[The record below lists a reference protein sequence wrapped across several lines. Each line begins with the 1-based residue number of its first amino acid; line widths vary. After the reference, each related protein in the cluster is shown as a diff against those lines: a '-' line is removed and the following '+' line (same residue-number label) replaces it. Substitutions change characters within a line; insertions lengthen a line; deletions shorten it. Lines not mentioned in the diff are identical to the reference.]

1 MFTLVI
7 GGAASGKSEYAESR
21 VTGLPGRR
29 IYLATMRP
37 WDQECRNRIDRH
49 RRLRLGKGF
58 ETLERYTDLAGAEI
72 PAGANVLLECMSN
85 LTANELYDPEGGG
98 REAVLRG
105 VDALLA
111 RFLPAG
117 VGLDQLLPL
126 LRREA
131 LEAKLA
137 AELGPEPFRPVKLAK
152 TTARALPLGVLF
164 HIAPGNM
171 PGLPVYTALEG
182 LLTGNINLIKLPHG
196 DKGLS
201 LAAFQLLAE
210 QEPRLAPY
218 LYAFD
223 LSSGQREEL
232 DALAA
237 LADGLVA
244 WGGDGAIEA
253 ARTLAGPGGKLIE
266 WGHRLSFAYVSGY
279 EDREGELSSLAAH
292 IVDTGQRLCS
302 SCQVIFL
309 DTGNWEEG
317 AAFCRDFLPYL
328 ERAAAKRPG
337 PSGGASASLSGH
349 TALLERV
356 ADGRAAGEALFRG
369 KGCSAVLRL
378 IRSLTIAG
386 EHIVGGDVYHLG
398 AVSGGGLAEIANG
411 SGVERGSLQIVGFGS
426 VYGGVCGAIH
436 YKVKFVFGETS
447 ANCIAVGDVKRVV
460 VSVHGLYLRVILKFN
475 P

>member
-1 MFTLVI
+1 MIFANGTLLPDTERKTVLDSLETQLNAVRAAPPLEAETVI
-7 GGAASGKSEYAESR
+7 RAVDA
-21 VTGLPGRR
+21 
-29 IYLATMRP
+29 
-37 WDQECRNRIDRH
+37 
-49 RRLRLGKGF
+49 LGKR
-58 ETLERYTDLAGAEI
+58 LEAGEFA
-72 PAGANVLLECMSN
+72 P
-85 LTANELYDPEGGG
+85 
-98 REAVLRG
+98 
-105 VDALLA
+105 LLA

-201 LAAFQLLAE
+201 LAAFQLLTE

-253 ARTLAGPGGKLIE
+253 ARTLAGPGCKLIE

-309 DTGNWEEG
+309 DTRNWEEG

-369 KGCSAVLRL
+369 KGCSAVLRPGREL
-378 IRSLTIAG
+378 ELSPMEGNVLVKLLPQVELLPALRRQKGRLQTAG
-386 EHIVGGDVYHLG
+386 LLCEPGKREE
-398 AVSGGGLAEIANG
+398 LAQLLARAGVTRVTRAG
-411 SGVERGSLQIVGFGS
+411 SMSAAFP
-426 VYGGVCGAIH
+426 
-436 YKVKFVFGETS
+436 GE
-447 ANCIAVGDVKRVV
+447 AHDGEYPLRRYVRVV
-460 VSVHGLYLRVILKFN
+460 DVEL
-475 P
+475 

>member
-1 MFTLVI
+1 MIFANGTLLPDTERKTVLDGLETQLNAVCAAPPLEAETVI
-7 GGAASGKSEYAESR
+7 RAVDA
-21 VTGLPGRR
+21 
-29 IYLATMRP
+29 
-37 WDQECRNRIDRH
+37 
-49 RRLRLGKGF
+49 LGKR
-58 ETLERYTDLAGAEI
+58 LEAGEFA
-72 PAGANVLLECMSN
+72 P
-85 LTANELYDPEGGG
+85 
-98 REAVLRG
+98 
-105 VDALLA
+105 LLA

-201 LAAFQLLAE
+201 LAAFQLLTE

-253 ARTLAGPGGKLIE
+253 ARAIAGPGCKLIE
-266 WGHRLSFAYVSGY
+266 WGHRLSFTYVSGY
-279 EDREGELSSLAAH
+279 EDKERELAALAGH
-292 IVDTGQRLCS
+292 IVETGQRLCS

-309 DTGNWEEG
+309 DGEDQEEG
-317 AAFCRDFLPYL
+317 LAFCRELLPYL
-328 ERAAAKRPG
+328 EEAAAKR
-337 PSGGASASLSGH
+337 SGAGAGAPASLSGRS
-349 TALLERV
+349 ALLERIV
-356 ADGRAAGEALFRG
+356 DGRARGEVLLQGR
-369 KGCSAVLRL
+369 GCSVVFRPDQELELSPMEGNVMVKLLPEGELMAVLRRQRGRLQTAGL
-378 IRSLTIAG
+378 ICASEKR
-386 EHIVGGDVYHLG
+386 EK
-398 AVSGGGLAEIANG
+398 LAELLGRA
-411 SGVERGSLQIVGFGS
+411 GVTRVTRAGTMSAAFP
-426 VYGGVCGAIH
+426 
-436 YKVKFVFGETS
+436 GE
-447 ANCIAVGDVKRVV
+447 AHDGEYPLRRYIRVV
-460 VSVHGLYLRVILKFN
+460 DVEKD
-475 P
+475 